1 MSDLEGKEVQV
12 IDSHTG
18 GEPTRI
24 IIDGG
29 PPLGGVTVADRR
41 DSFRKHHDSFR
52 SAVVHEPRGSAVL
65 VGGLLC
71 KPVDQT
77 CTTGVIFFNN
87 VGYLNM
93 SGHGT
98 IGLVVTL
105 QFLGLAQP
113 GQHKIETPAGIITA
127 RLAES
132 GEVTYRNVAS
142 YRHRKDVAIDVEG
155 YGRVTGDVAWG
166 GNWFY
171 LVSEHDQTVATD
183 RIDELT
189 DFTRAIRRQ
198 LDQQQITGKD
208 GDVIDHIELFG
219 PPTLEGANS
228 KNFVLCPGGAYD
240 RSPSGAGT
248 SARLACM
255 YEDGALKEGDI
266 WRQESIVGSAF
277 EGMIEVS
284 GGEVYPRITGT
295 AHITAMSK
303 LILEDGDPFKMGI
316 PI

>member
-1 MSDLEGKEVQV
+1 MSGFEGKEVQV

-52 SAVVHEPRGSAVL
+52 SAVVHEPRGSDVL

-71 KPVDQT
+71 KPVDQA
-77 CTTGVIFFNN
+77 CITGVIFFNN
-87 VGYLNM
+87 VDYLNM
-93 SGHGT
+93 CGHSI

-105 QFLGLAQP
+105 QFLGLAHP
-113 GQHKIETPAGIITA
+113 GEHRIETPAGTITA
-127 RLAES
+127 RLHDS
-132 GEVTYRNVAS
+132 GEVTFRNVAS
-142 YRHRKDVAIDVEG
+142 NRYKKNVAIDVEG
-155 YGRVTGDVAWG
+155 YGRVTGDIAWG

-171 LVSEHDQTVATD
+171 LVSEHDQTVAAN

-189 DFTRAIRRQ
+189 DFTRAIRRK

-208 GDVIDHIELFG
+208 GGVIDHIGLFG

-228 KNFVLCPGGAYD
+228 KNFVLCPSGAYD
-240 RSPSGAGT
+240 RSPCGTGT

-255 YEDGALKEGDI
+255 YEDGTLKEGDI
-266 WRQESIVGSAF
+266 WRQESIVGSVF

-284 GGEVYPRITGT
+284 GGEICPRITGS
-295 AHITAMSK
+295 AYITAMSK
-303 LILEDGDPFKMGI
+303 LILEDGDPFKTGI

>member
-1 MSDLEGKEVQV
+1 MSGFEGKEVQV

-52 SAVVHEPRGSAVL
+52 SAVVHEPRGSDVL

-71 KPVDQT
+71 KPVDQA
-77 CTTGVIFFNN
+77 CITGVIFFNN

-93 SGHGT
+93 CGHGI

-105 QFLGLAQP
+105 QYLGLAQP
-113 GQHKIETPAGIITA
+113 GGHKIETPAGTVTA

-132 GEVTYRNVAS
+132 GEVTFRNVAS
-142 YRHRKDVAIDVEG
+142 YRHRKGVAIDVEG
-155 YGRVTGDVAWG
+155 YGRVTGDIAWG

-171 LVSEHDQTVATD
+171 LVSEHDQTVMAN

-208 GDVIDHIELFG
+208 GGVIDRIGLFG
-219 PPTLEGANS
+219 PPTLESANS

-240 RSPSGAGT
+240 RSPSGTGT

-255 YEDGALKEGDI
+255 YEDGTLKEGDI
-266 WRQESIVGSAF
+266 WRQESIVGSVF
-277 EGMIEVS
+277 ECMIEVS
-284 GGEVYPRITGT
+284 GGEIYPRITGT

-303 LILEDGDPFKMGI
+303 LILEDGDPFKRGI